1 MFKSYRDIK
10 SSLDIARERKP
21 VTRTAQI
28 ESKIVKEIEDKY
40 GNIRDN
46 AFSKDMVLRERA
58 RKQKQIQSLE
68 LSRLR
73 LFINKERRSRL
84 QKERLNP
91 FLDPDKDAQNKDAT
105 LEKTPN
111 LTEEASKLRRIEFK
125 Y

>member
-1 MFKSYRDIK
+1 M
-10 SSLDIARERKP
+10 
-21 VTRTAQI
+21 
-28 ESKIVKEIEDKY
+28 ESKIVEEIEAKY

-46 AFSKDMVLRERA
+46 AFTKDMVLRERA

-91 FLDPDKDAQNKDAT
+91 FKDPEMPCQDKDAIRERPSNPTD
-105 LEKTPN
+105 
-111 LTEEASKLRRIEFK
+111 EASKLRRMELK